1 MTVAASAAVLRSAEG
16 APVPLQTVAV
26 RAALRDLLAEVEV
39 VQTYRNDEAVPI
51 EAVYSFPLPVE
62 AVLLDVSV
70 RLGERTLSGRVV
82 ARKEAEQAYEKAIVA
97 GDAAVMIERPGPGL
111 YVMNVGNLLP
121 GAEARVRFRY
131 ALVLRWQRDQL
142 RFTHPTTIAPR
153 YGSWAL
159 EPHQVPEA
167 SLLTDNDASLE
178 VEISGL
184 LAGARF
190 ASPSHEVEIGRGDGR
205 TVIRLRG
212 GRMLMDRDFVLDIR
226 AENAPRTAILRAA
239 DAGGGEACLAILHP
253 QLPAA
258 AEAPPRDLKIVLDC
272 SGSMQGDSIG
282 QARVA
287 VARILERLRP
297 QDRFTIVLFGSQH
310 RVLFPTMV
318 AGDDATIAAAKR
330 ELDAAMA
337 DMGGTEMGAALQ
349 AAYSIPVRSGGT
361 PTLILLTD
369 GELAGTHSV
378 VRAAKVSRHRLFTVG
393 VGSAVAEGLLR
404 ELAGVSG
411 GACEL
416 VAPRE
421 DMAERIVRHFRRIDA
436 GGARLAVDWPA
447 PATADFGADEPVF
460 GGDTA
465 ILFARFHT
473 LSEGE
478 ARFTLTL
485 PDGQRVIERAAM
497 PPAAE
502 SAEEGPS
509 TVARLLAA
517 RELFELG
524 IALDAAAS
532 AERPSLEAK
541 AAALAERY
549 QLLSPWT
556 NWLLVVAQANEQAGE
571 LPALRKVPQ
580 MLAAGWGG
588 VGSVT
593 LRMRSLGADLN
604 LTGEFLGDPP
614 APPAAARPS
623 APPPRASSS
632 PPASRN
638 KFSRFLKAVRPGAGA
653 SPASDHEGIDAAD
666 LCRFIE
672 AVEQHDDAAGIDGL
686 AQVSGIPFEVR
697 GALHRLVQ
705 RGFEERA
712 VVVTFLALLVDSRRG
727 RSLDRQVRRLVL
739 KLERSVRPLREVRKE
754 VAAALAPFLNAR
766 N

>member
-1 MTVAASAAVLRSAEG
+1 MTVAASAAVLRTAEG

-39 VQTYRNDEAVPI
+39 VQTYRNDETVPI

-70 RLGERTLSGRVV
+70 RLGERRLSGRVV
-82 ARKEAEQAYEKAIVA
+82 ARGEAERAYERAIVA
-97 GDAAVMIERPGPGL
+97 GDAAVMIERPEPGL

-121 GAEARVRFRY
+121 GAEAEVCFRY

-153 YGSWAL
+153 YGRWAL
-159 EPHQVPEA
+159 EPHQIPEA

-190 ASPSHEVEIGRGDGR
+190 ASPSHELEIGRGEGR

-239 DAGGGEACLAILHP
+239 DVDGGEACLAILHP
-253 QLPAA
+253 QLPVA

-287 VARILERLRP
+287 VARILEQLRP

-310 RVLFPTMV
+310 RLLFSTMV
-318 AGDDATIAAAKR
+318 AGDDVTIAAATR
-330 ELDAAMA
+330 ELQTAMA

-349 AAYSIPVRSGGT
+349 AAYGVPVRSGSM
-361 PTLILLTD
+361 PTLILVTD
-369 GELAGTHSV
+369 GEITDAPGV
-378 VRAAKVSRHRLFTVG
+378 VRAARASRHRLFTVG

-404 ELAGVSG
+404 DLAGVSG

-447 PATADFGADEPVF
+447 LAMAVFGADESVF
-460 GGDTA
+460 SGDTA
-465 ILFARFHT
+465 VLFGRFST
-473 LSEGE
+473 LAEGE
-478 ARFTLTL
+478 AHFTLTL
-485 PDGQRVIERAAM
+485 PDGQRVIEHATI
-497 PPAAE
+497 PPASE
-502 SAEEGPS
+502 SGEGPS
-509 TVARLLAA
+509 TIARLLAA

-524 IALDAAAS
+524 IALDAAAA
-532 AERPSLEAK
+532 AERSSLEAR

-556 NWLLVVAQANEQAGE
+556 NWLLVVAQANEQAGD
-571 LPALRKVPQ
+571 LPALRKVSQ

-588 VGSVT
+588 VGRMQ
-593 LRMRSLGADLN
+593 LRSFSAVSPI
-604 LTGEFLGDPP
+604 LTGDSVSAAPAPAAPARAALFQRRPV
-614 APPAAARPS
+614 APPAS
-623 APPPRASSS
+623 APRAGL
-632 PPASRN
+632 R
-638 KFSRFLKAVRPGAGA
+638 KIFDGLVRPGAG
-653 SPASDHEGIDAAD
+653 SPKSEPAGIDASA
-666 LCRFIE
+666 LRRFIE

-686 AQVSGIPFEVR
+686 ARVPGIPLDVGE
-697 GALHRLVQ
+697 ALQRLVQ
-705 RGFEERA
+705 RGFEERDVIVA
-712 VVVTFLALLVDSRRG
+712 FLALLVDSRRG
-727 RSLDRQVRRLVL
+727 RSLDRGVRRLAL
-739 KLERSVRPLREVRKE
+739 KLERSVRPPREMRKE
-754 VAAALAPFLNAR
+754 VAAALARFLDGR